1 MISARITGFAASFGL
16 ILAIGAQNAMILRQG
31 LVKSHVFWACL
42 FCAISDALLI
52 CLGVAG
58 FSMASKQYPYLPT
71 ILTIGG
77 ILFLVFYGLNR
88 LWAAYRGGYEGS
100 IDGQAKS
107 LGTVIAALAAV
118 TWLNPHVYLDTL
130 ALLGAISAQ
139 YETSA
144 LKIAFGFGAVTASFT
159 FFFSLGYGATF
170 LAPYFQSASMW
181 RILDTG
187 IAIIMFAIAFGLY
200 LSI

>member
-1 MISARITGFAASFGL
+1 
-16 ILAIGAQNAMILRQG
+16 MILRQG

-58 FSMASKQYPYLPT
+58 FSMASKPYPFLPT
-71 ILTIGG
+71 ILTFGG

-118 TWLNPHVYLDTL
+118 TWLNPHVYLDTVVL
-130 ALLGAISAQ
+130 LGSISTQYSNHIEAFTLGAISA
-139 YETSA
+139 
-144 LKIAFGFGAVTASFT
+144 SFV
-159 FFFSLGYGATF
+159 FFYSLGYGSRV
-170 LAPYFQSASMW
+170 LIPVFQRPRAW
-181 RILDTG
+181 QILEVIIG
-187 IAIIMFAIAFGLY
+187 IIMSALAISL
-200 LSI
+200 L